1 MRFLR
6 PILAAILVGGFALYG
21 VAATAPPHAHGADDF
36 HVVHVIAVDTHDR
49 GHHGESSE
57 HHDHGDEA
65 GDFSGIGQDE
75 TDLHAHGAPHFTEA
89 GATIH
94 LTTAIVS
101 DAMGCSSLSTL
112 LASRR
117 AAPPFKPPRL
127 FL

>member
-6 PILAAILVGGFALYG
+6 PILAAILVIAFAQFG
-21 VAATAPPHAHGADDF
+21 VAATAPPHAHAADGF
-36 HVVHVIAVDTHDR
+36 HAVHVIAVDTHDR
-49 GHHGESSE
+49 GHHGESPE

-65 GDFSGIGQDE
+65 DDFSGAGHDE

-89 GATIH
+89 VATIH
-94 LTTAIVS
+94 LTAAIAS
-101 DAMGCSSLSTL
+101 DATRGALLSTL
-112 LASRR
+112 PASRR

>member
-6 PILAAILVGGFALYG
+6 PILAAILVIAFAQYG
-21 VAATAPPHAHGADDF
+21 VAATAPPHAHEADDF
-36 HVVHVIAVDTHDR
+36 HAVHVIALDAHDR
-49 GHHGESSE
+49 GHHGEDPE

-65 GDFSGIGQDE
+65 DDFSGAGHDE

-89 GATIH
+89 AATIH
-94 LTTAIVS
+94 LTAAVVS
-101 DAMGCSSLSTL
+101 DVTRSSLLSTL